1 MSKRWREEL
10 NEKNLLSTCRK
21 AKQEQKLTPQCTMC
35 PQPLEVT
42 PGRLTSVKASSWK
55 RPGEV
60 ERTRMICFLINFRNK
75 GWRGTIWLWNWK
87 HCYFRKLQKKQILQ
101 LGSINIKT
109 FWSMEGRNIPSSSV
123 TPHLTDYDSQSAN
136 MCRPIWQNM
145 FHKCKESTPTQWPHR
160 PTPQEVRDQSK
171 VQLAANKEH
180 KKSS

>member
-1 MSKRWREEL
+1 
-10 NEKNLLSTCRK
+10 
-21 AKQEQKLTPQCTMC
+21 MC

-42 PGRLTSVKASSWK
+42 PGRSTSLKASSWK
-55 RPGEV
+55 GPSGV
-60 ERTRMICFLINFRNK
+60 ESTWMVCFRIIFRHN
-75 GWRGTIWLWNWK
+75 GWKWLWNRK
-87 HCYFRKLQKKQILQ
+87 HCYFTNLQ
-101 LGSINIKT
+101 LKRIKQLGFYKYQT

-171 VQLAANKEH
+171 VQLAANKKQ
-180 KKSS
+180 KKSF